1 MEEEKRGRR
10 DDNKQMLWECGN
22 QEEDKTDSICQF
34 SKVLGECWYFV
45 IYVDSN
51 KSDYKIAKVNILVRK
66 PSVTN

>member
-1 MEEEKRGRR
+1 
-10 DDNKQMLWECGN
+10 MLWECGN

-66 PSVTN
+66 PSVKN